1 VTTDFEQA
9 LVFFACLIVAVIL
22 HEVSHGLVASWFG
35 DDTARR
41 AGRLTLNPIPH
52 IDPVGSIVMP
62 ALGALTGF
70 PVLAWAKPVPVNP
83 ARMRDPRRDMLFV
96 SLAGPTT
103 NFLLMA
109 IGALAARA
117 MFDPSTVPLGGFG
130 FSDLPLSVQ
139 IVFSFAMVNLFLGL
153 FNLVPIP
160 PLDGSELI
168 ARVLPQNWLPAW
180 YRFQPYGFLVL
191 FILVFSTG
199 FVGKILEPFY
209 DQLVRFVFT

>member
-1 VTTDFEQA
+1 VNTDLQQA
-9 LVFFACLIVAVIL
+9 VVFFGCLIVAVIL
-22 HEVSHGLVASWFG
+22 HEVAHGVVASWFG

-41 AGRLTLNPIPH
+41 AGRLTLNPLPH

-62 ALGALTGF
+62 ALGALTGV

-83 ARMRDPRRDMLFV
+83 QRMKDPRRDMVLV
-96 SLAGPTT
+96 GLAGPTT

-109 IGALAARA
+109 VAAVAARA
-117 MFDPSTVPLGGFG
+117 MFDPRSVPPTFG

-153 FNLVPIP
+153 FNLLPIP
-160 PLDGSELI
+160 PLDGSHLV
-168 ARVLPQNWLPAW
+168 ARVLPERWLPTW
-180 YRFQPYGFLVL
+180 YRFQPYGILVL

-199 FVGKILEPFY
+199 FVSRFLEPFY
-209 DQLVRFVFT
+209 DHLARFVFG